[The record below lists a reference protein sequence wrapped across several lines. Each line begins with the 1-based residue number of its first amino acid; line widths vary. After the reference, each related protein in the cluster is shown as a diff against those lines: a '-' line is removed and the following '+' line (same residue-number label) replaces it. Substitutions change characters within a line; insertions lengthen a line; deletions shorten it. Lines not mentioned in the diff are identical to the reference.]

1 MHPLW
6 EIPEVVSEFIRL
18 LPKKD
23 QVQVAQVNT
32 TLWEIAI
39 RYIWREV
46 PNIKNF
52 CRLFPPNLWNKVQDT
67 STSPPSLN
75 RELQDGDWSRSLLHS
90 CHTRAIDYSIGDLRN
105 VAPPEIW
112 NHRLLSAAFPRLESL
127 AVSDFDESGDPGPI
141 NIIPL
146 LLRPSLRSVD
156 LFTEMCTADSP
167 VISVLQTITEN
178 KAFSLEELGFH
189 LIWETFPV
197 NGVVAQAIA
206 SQTYLRR
213 LTIGGLSEL
222 ADLAESA
229 KHLPFLEQLD
239 VQGIGWPSGAPEE
252 KDNGLGFY
260 SLATFVMAGHPTMIH
275 NLLRSIGSDRLA
287 RVALTFKH
295 WGSADLS
302 SELIAEMRRFRPRL
316 VHLQLNVQGWF
327 GWEDLQP
334 VLDLPEL
341 QSFHLVSVGVGSRDI
356 TTERVRLM
364 IEAWPNLTQL
374 RLHTPPSHVTLSAL
388 ACIATHC
395 PNLRKLAMTFDAGKA
410 MNPSGLQNIDAS
422 FSNQALELF
431 DVMATTFDAG
441 DEEGLADV
449 FRSWWP
455 NARLCR
461 SNPDP
466 RAAVRWDIEDAF
478 TWPGQTKSGAKLDT
492 LVAD

>member
-6 EIPEVVSEFIRL
+6 EIPEVVSEFIIL
-18 LPKKD
+18 LAKKD

-32 TLWEIAI
+32 ALWEIAI

-46 PNIKNF
+46 PNIQHF
-52 CRLFPPNLWNKVQDT
+52 CKLFPPNLWNLVQDT

-75 RELQDGDWSRSLLHS
+75 RELQDGD
-90 CHTRAIDYSIGDLRN
+90 YLRN

-112 NHRLLSAAFPRLESL
+112 NHRLLSASFPRLESL
-127 AVSDFDESGDPGPI
+127 AVSEFDGSADPGPI

-146 LLRPSLRSVD
+146 LLRPSLRSVV
-156 LFTEMCTADSP
+156 LFTEMSTADSP
-167 VISVLQTITEN
+167 VTSMLQTITEN

-197 NGVVAQAIA
+197 NGVVAQAIT

-239 VQGIGWPSGAPEE
+239 VQGIGWPSSAPGE

-260 SLATFVMAGHPTMIH
+260 SLETFVMAGHPTMIH

-302 SELIAEMRRFRPRL
+302 SELIAEMRRFRPHL

-327 GWEDLQP
+327 GWEDLEP
-334 VLDLPEL
+334 VLDLAEL
-341 QSFHLVSVGVGSRDI
+341 QSFDLICIGVHSREI
-356 TTERVRLM
+356 TNERVRLM

-374 RLHTPPSHVTLSAL
+374 RVHTPPPHITLSSL
-388 ACIATHC
+388 TCIATHC
-395 PNLRKLAMTFDAGKA
+395 PNLRKLAMTFDAGKV
-410 MNPSGLQNIDAS
+410 MNPSGFQNMDAS
-422 FSNQALELF
+422 FSNHSLELF
-431 DVMATTFDAG
+431 DVMASTFDEG

-466 RAAVRWDIEDAF
+466 RAAVRWEIEDAL
-478 TWPGQTKSGAKLDT
+478 TWPGQTNNGAKSGT